1 MPLTET
7 LLVSALLVSALAL
20 SIFLS
25 AYGEYR
31 EENFMAVS
39 VIGALVVVPVL
50 LIAAY
55 NLLLPF
61 VTVMDWWTFRS
72 YRLVEVGQPDE
83 LIVVTTWP
91 GWLIGRFAG
100 KYWKQDAD
108 RSCLQCALGPIV
120 VLLLATIVL
129 ILIP

>member
-1 MPLTET
+1 MALTET
-7 LLVSALLVSALAL
+7 LLVSALLLSALAL
-20 SIFLS
+20 SILLS

-31 EENFMAVS
+31 EEHFIAIS

-50 LIAAY
+50 MIAVY
-55 NLLLPF
+55 NLLLPY
-61 VTVMDWWTFRS
+61 VTAMDWWTFRS

-83 LIVVTTWP
+83 LIIVMTWP

-120 VLLLATIVL
+120 LILLAVIVL
-129 ILIP
+129 APIP